1 MASTAPVSSSSKP
14 QRGGYKGGRGG
25 RGGSASNFRTQLNQ
39 TYKFP
44 LPTLLPTA
52 AAAAEPTPSPTPS
65 PTSTVAALGSHAQSG
80 FAPDVVGVWDEL
92 TGSVWVT
99 DPAGVLALWTRGN
112 FGKGSLSRSEP
123 TYLKRRV
130 AELTNASNSASL
142 SLPVSLRSGACGS
155 C

>member
-52 AAAAEPTPSPTPS
+52 AAAAEPTPS